1 MSRKKNS
8 SPVEL
13 HGVMLYFDNCE
24 VVHYL
29 SDEEAGKLFK
39 GIAKYVCFQELPKLE
54 GPLMSVFCV
63 FKNQIDRN
71 KKNYEE
77 LCEINRK
84 KALKQWEKAKKQA
97 IAKDMKQ
104 DEPEH
109 TSLCSGMP
117 QHTDVCLNNS
127 NPNYNTNNINNSID
141 VLSEFEDTD
150 DLSFEHLWD
159 IYGKKEGNIESLR
172 ALWLSLPIEERR
184 KAMAFVPLYVA
195 STPDVQFRKYLINY
209 LKQRTWESNPITIYE
224 NGKKTDSY
232 NRPNSQ
238 QRRDEGRLEALSIM
252 QEFFEEQ

>member
-1 MSRKKNS
+1 MSRRTNS
-8 SPVEL
+8 STVEL

-24 VVHYL
+24 VVHHL
-29 SDEEAGKLFK
+29 SDEDAGKIFK
-39 GIAKYVCFQELPKLE
+39 AIAEYVCEQQLPKLE
-54 GPLMSVFCV
+54 GALMSLFFV

-71 KKNYEE
+71 RKNYEE
-77 LCEINRK
+77 LCERNR
-84 KALKQWEKAKKQA
+84 EKAQNHWKTVKKQA
-97 IAKDMKQ
+97 VATKIDQ

-109 TSLCSGMP
+109 TTVCSGMP
-117 QHTDVCLNNS
+117 QHTDVCLNNL
-127 NPNYNTNNINNSID
+127 NPNDNTNIINNSID
-141 VLSEFEDTD
+141 VLSEFEDMD

-172 ALWLSLPIEERR
+172 TIWLNLPVEERR

-209 LKQRTWESNPITIYE
+209 LKQRTWETNPITIYE
-224 NGKKTDSY
+224 NETKTDSH

-238 QRRDEGRLEALSIM
+238 QRRDEGRMEALSIM

>member
-77 LCEINRK
+77 LCERNR
-84 KALKQWEKAKKQA
+84 EKAQNHWKTVKKQA
-97 IAKDMKQ
+97 VVTKMEQ
-104 DEPEH
+104 DEPQH
-109 TSLCSGMP
+109 TTVSSGMP
-117 QHTDVCLNNS
+117 QHTDVCLYNS
-127 NPNYNTNNINNSID
+127 NHNHNTNINSNDI
-141 VLSEFEDTD
+141 LEDTD
-150 DLSFEHLWD
+150 GLSFENLWD

-172 ALWLSLPIEERR
+172 TIWLNLPMEERR
-184 KAMAFVPLYVA
+184 KAMAFVPMYVA
-195 STPDVQFRKYLINY
+195 STPDVKYRKYLINF
-209 LKQRTWESNPITIYE
+209 LNQRTWETNPITIYE
-224 NGKKTDSY
+224 NGKKT
-232 NRPNSQ
+232 NTLIGPNSQ
-238 QRRDEGRLEALSIM
+238 QRRDEGRMEALSIM
-252 QEFFEEQ
+252 QEFINEQ

>member
-1 MSRKKNS
+1 MSRRTNS
-8 SPVEL
+8 STVEL

-63 FKNQIDRN
+63 FKNQIDLN

-109 TSLCSGMP
+109 TSVCSGMP
-117 QHTDVCLNNS
+117 QHTDECLHNFNNKNNS
-127 NPNYNTNNINNSID
+127 NIINNSD
-141 VLSEFEDTD
+141 EDEDTD
-150 DLSFEHLWD
+150 DLSFERLWD
-159 IYGKKEGNIESLR
+159 FYGKKEGNIESLR
-172 ALWLSLPIEERR
+172 TIWLSLPIEERR
-184 KAMAFVPLYVA
+184 KAMAFVPKYVA
-195 STPDVQFRKYLINY
+195 STPDVKYRKYLINF
-209 LKQRTWESNPITIYE
+209 LNQRTWETNPLTIYE
-224 NGKKTDSY
+224 NGKKTNTLIRS
-232 NRPNSQ
+232 NSQ

-252 QEFFEEQ
+252 QEFIHEQ